1 MAQRERTGH
10 DRPVSDAEIAAMP
23 EEIDEAFDDLY
34 QRLADELGGEP
45 EDYRKDPDGLDAW
58 VED

>member
-1 MAQRERTGH
+1 MAQRGQSGH
-10 DRPVSDAEIAAMP
+10 DRPVSDAEVAAMP

-34 QRLADELGGEP
+34 ERLADELGGEP
-45 EDYRKDPDGLDAW
+45 EDYRTDPDELDAW